1 MAAARNFKIPD
12 ADTDFSGHARRFY
25 REVIVNT
32 AGPRTGRFVAMG
44 IVRMAEIEGPPLATD
59 TFRVEGHSCGIQIA
73 ALMDLSSAGV
83 QFDMSPEIRTGL
95 LKAGIHTAAGP
106 RDSPRN
112 DQ

>member
-95 LKAGIHTAAGP
+95 LKAGVHTAAGP

>member
-1 MAAARNFKIPD
+1 MISRAIDVRPRAERPLPREFRPD
-12 ADTDFSGHARRFY
+12 SGRCKPA
-25 REVIVNT
+25 I
-32 AGPRTGRFVAMG
+32 
-44 IVRMAEIEGPPLATD
+44 D